1 MKSLNRKKTVL
12 LTIAICLSFLLLFPQ
27 AAFAAGGVKLS
38 ASTESGITG
47 EEITVTINIT
57 NALDTEGGQFDLSY
71 DPAIIE
77 PKKDSGGDYLIEEG
91 KFVSDA
97 NSSLLMSNVVDDT
110 IKVAWITPEGDTANS
125 GVVCTIVFKLLDDGN
140 VTLTFS
146 ELIMAPDGVVIDT
159 PTSGV
164 ITVISVAAA
173 KQAAID
179 AADAAIADLP
189 DPDDIELTDKD
200 DVEAARALVEVAKD
214 DHDAVDSDFEDLE
227 KLVDVEEMIDK
238 LEAIK
243 TADDAIL
250 ALPSVDSLK
259 LDDKPD
265 VVAARALVNKAKD
278 DHDAVDADFTYLAR
292 LTAAE
297 NRIKELEGL
306 QPTPPT
312 GGVQYLI
319 LIGLVIV
326 ITGAM
331 VYYRRSR
338 LVAE

>member
-1 MKSLNRKKTVL
+1 MKSLNRRKTVL
-12 LTIAICLSFLLLFPQ
+12 LTIVICISFLLLFPQ
-27 AAFAAGGVKLS
+27 AAFAADSVKLS
-38 ASTESGITG
+38 ASTESGIAG
-47 EEITVTINIT
+47 EEVIITINII
-57 NALDTEGGQFDLSY
+57 NAVDTEGGQFDLSY
-71 DPAIIE
+71 DSAIIE
-77 PKKDSGGDYLIEEG
+77 PKKDSADDYLIEEG

-97 NSSLLMSNVVDDT
+97 SSSLLMSNVVDDT
-110 IKVAWITPEGDTANS
+110 IKVAWITPEADTADS
-125 GVVCTIVFKLLDDGN
+125 GVVCTIVFELLGDGD

-146 ELIMAPDGVVIDT
+146 DVVMAPDGVVIDT
-159 PTSGV
+159 PTSGEV
-164 ITVISVAAA
+164 TVISVTDA
-173 KQAAID
+173 KKAAID

-189 DPDDIELTDKD
+189 DPDDVELTDQD
-200 DVEAARALVEVAKD
+200 DVEAARALVKVAKD
-214 DHDAVDSDFEDLE
+214 DHGAVDSDFEDLE
-227 KLVDVEEMIDK
+227 RLVDAEEMIDK

-265 VVAARALVNKAKD
+265 VVAASALVNKAKD

-319 LIGLVIV
+319 LLGLVIV
-326 ITGAM
+326 IAGAM
-331 VYYRRSR
+331 VYYRRRR
-338 LVAE
+338 LGVE